1 MELPQDN
8 WTYFERGLA
17 VIVRT
22 LSILDFYKVLVPE
35 MVVRK
40 LEFLIPVI
48 DLLLM
53 ESLLFL
59 FGLPV
64 RLLVLRLKDHIEV
77 SSDLLDFVFESGH
90 RFLCLV

>member
-1 MELPQDN
+1 
-8 WTYFERGLA
+8 
-17 VIVRT
+17 
-22 LSILDFYKVLVPE
+22 
-35 MVVRK
+35 

-77 SSDLLDFVFESGH
+77 SSDLFDFVFERGH